1 MAVAFTSGADLSRR
15 IEFNKMFAVVH
26 KEYGEGY
33 AICFR
38 EKAEKTYIVVDFGNE
53 NREVPF
59 PDAFAEEISAKDE
72 EIQKDILSE
81 IE

>member
-1 MAVAFTSGADLSRR
+1 
-15 IEFNKMFAVVH
+15 MFAVVH

-38 EKAEKTYIVVDFGNE
+38 EKDEKTFLVVDFGE
-53 NREVPF
+53 EKREFPF
-59 PDAFAEEISAKDE
+59 PDSFRDTLAAKDGD
-72 EIQKDILSE
+72 IQKDILSE

>member
-1 MAVAFTSGADLSRR
+1 
-15 IEFNKMFAVVH
+15 MFAVTH

-38 EKAEKTYIVVDFGNE
+38 EKEDKTFVVIDFGE
-53 NREVPF
+53 DKREFPF
-59 PDAFAEEISAKDE
+59 PHAFADELLAKDE
-72 EIQKDILSE
+72 EIQKYILSE

>member
-1 MAVAFTSGADLSRR
+1 
-15 IEFNKMFAVVH
+15 MFAVEH

-38 EKAEKTYIVVDFGNE
+38 EKEGKTFIVIDFGE
-53 NREVPF
+53 DKREFSF
-59 PDAFAEEISAKDE
+59 PDSFATELVAKDAE
-72 EIQKDILSE
+72 VQKDILLE

>member
-1 MAVAFTSGADLSRR
+1 
-15 IEFNKMFAVVH
+15 MFAVVH

-38 EKAEKTYIVVDFGNE
+38 EKEDKTFIVVDFGE
-53 NREVPF
+53 DKREFAF
-59 PDAFAEEISAKDE
+59 PCAFADELVAKDE

>member
-1 MAVAFTSGADLSRR
+1 MAVAFTSGADLSQR
-15 IEFNKMFAVVH
+15 IEFKMFAVVH

-38 EKAEKTYIVVDFGNE
+38 EKGDKTFIVVDFGE
-53 NREVPF
+53 DKREFAF
-59 PDAFAEEISAKDE
+59 PDDFSDKLVAKDE

-81 IE
+81 IK

>member
-1 MAVAFTSGADLSRR
+1 
-15 IEFNKMFAVVH
+15 MFAVVH

-38 EKAEKTYIVVDFGNE
+38 EKDEKTFLVVDFGE
-53 NREVPF
+53 EKREFPF
-59 PDAFAEEISAKDE
+59 PDSFRDTLTAKDE

>member
-1 MAVAFTSGADLSRR
+1 
-15 IEFNKMFAVVH
+15 MFAVTH

-38 EKAEKTYIVVDFGNE
+38 EKEDKTFIVVDFGE
-53 NREVPF
+53 DKREFRF
-59 PDAFAEEISAKDE
+59 PHAFADELLAKDE
-72 EIQKDILSE
+72 EIQKDILAE

>member
-1 MAVAFTSGADLSRR
+1 MRCTDLYPRTK
-15 IEFNKMFAVVH
+15 FKMFAVVH

-38 EKAEKTYIVVDFGNE
+38 EKAEKTFIVVDFGEE
-53 NREVPF
+53 NREFPF
-59 PDAFAEEISAKDE
+59 PDAFKNEITASDE
-72 EIQKDILSE
+72 EIQRDILSE

>member
-1 MAVAFTSGADLSRR
+1 
-15 IEFNKMFAVVH
+15 MFAVVH

-38 EKAEKTYIVVDFGNE
+38 EKEDKTFIVVDFGDE
-53 NREVPF
+53 NREFPF
-59 PDAFAEEISAKDE
+59 PDAFASDISAKDE
-72 EIQKDILSE
+72 EIQKDILLE

>member
-1 MAVAFTSGADLSRR
+1 
-15 IEFNKMFAVVH
+15 MFAVVH

-38 EKAEKTYIVVDFGNE
+38 EKDEKTFLVVDFGE
-53 NREVPF
+53 EKREFPF
-59 PDAFAEEISAKDE
+59 PDSFRDTLTAKDK

>member
-1 MAVAFTSGADLSRR
+1 MSGTALSRR
-15 IEFNKMFAVVH
+15 TEFKMFAVVH
-26 KEYGEGY
+26 KDLGEGY

-38 EKAEKTYIVVDFGNE
+38 EKEDKTYVVIDFGE
-53 NREVPF
+53 EKREFPF
-59 PDAFAEEISAKDE
+59 PDAFKDEIAASDE

>member
-1 MAVAFTSGADLSRR
+1 MAIASMRCTDLSPR
-15 IEFNKMFAVVH
+15 IEYNRMFAVVH
-26 KEYGEGY
+26 KEFGEGY

-38 EKAEKTYIVVDFGNE
+38 EKAEKTFIVVDFGDE
-53 NREVPF
+53 NREFPF

>member
-1 MAVAFTSGADLSRR
+1 
-15 IEFNKMFAVVH
+15 MFAVVH

-38 EKAEKTYIVVDFGNE
+38 EKGDKTFIVVDFGE
-53 NREVPF
+53 DKREFAF
-59 PDAFAEEISAKDE
+59 PDAFVKEIEAKDE

-81 IE
+81 IK

>member
-1 MAVAFTSGADLSRR
+1 
-15 IEFNKMFAVVH
+15 MFAVTH

-38 EKAEKTYIVVDFGNE
+38 EKEDKTFIVVDFGE
-53 NREVPF
+53 DKIEFRF
-59 PDAFAEEISAKDE
+59 PHAFADELVAKDG

>member
-1 MAVAFTSGADLSRR
+1 
-15 IEFNKMFAVVH
+15 MFAVEH

-38 EKAEKTYIVVDFGNE
+38 EKDGKTFIVIDFGEE
-53 NREVPF
+53 NREFPF
-59 PDAFAEEISAKDE
+59 PDAFAGEISAKDE
-72 EIQKDILSE
+72 EIQKDILLE